1 MMKSSGVTGLWVI
14 RVLEYEEVI
23 FSETLSLDAYD
34 LLDFCTGRQKMW
46 IYCVGTQAQLPKVYP
61 ILTVWE
67 SP

>member
-1 MMKSSGVTGLWVI
+1 M
-14 RVLEYEEVI
+14 EYEEVI